1 MELVPHIAAP
11 VEEGQEL
18 GTLTITSEGET
29 LITIPL
35 VAGESVERLSYW
47 DIVQKLVKQSL
58 FVV

>member
-29 LITIPL
+29 LITILL
-35 VAGESVERLSYW
+35 VAGESVERPPTGILY
-47 DIVQKLVKQSL
+47 KNY
-58 FVV
+58 